1 MFNVGVHLD
10 PVLVVGTDSIGVDF
24 DDGIV
29 VADVEAVCD
38 VMVLTRGA
46 VVDMDVTVAAG
57 LVFVWLDVADTV
69 SEGEVDVCVAVLDL
83 SASVGWM
90 KLGVGPSVAD
100 LVDVTLLECDVA
112 AVDSNTF
119 NGPADDCFNRNIV
132 DGVADFDS
140 ASKGGVVAADRVME
154 SHDGDPVI
162 PTGINDDTGMTD
174 IIADVA
180 CGLTFSAVGVD
191 DESDVDIVDVA
202 KFDCDLLKAVLTG
215 RSDTF
220 AVVVIADVDSN
231 VGLVPVDSESS
242 TDSIDSVAN
251 VDIDS
256 DNAAL
261 VADFD
266 IHCDVYLGET
276 DADDTA
282 DNGDVDIDAAVVV
295 DVEIDSYVPDSI
307 VDGDVGSDK
316 SAVIVDIDIDSNNVD
331 IVVDVFDDSDV
342 AVTVTAVDIGSTIVD
357 IVVDVDDNS
366 VVPVD
371 VADVNVGA
379 DRTIFTADVAVDG
392 DVIVVGTDSD
402 TDSNLTAVVAAT
414 AVDCNDLTVESDL
427 IGITVVVDVVSDDA
441 DIVVGSANV
450 ESGVGDLVAV
460 TESHLIVVAADVDID
475 SDVDIVAADLNV
487 DSVVAIFVPN
497 VRRDPDIDTSV
508 DDGADV
514 DVDTNVDESTNVDV
528 DLNVDEGA
536 DVDTNVEEDADVDES
551 ADVDLNVDDEPD
563 VEVGGDFDP
572 VESVNVDVVVNVNV
586 VVSIIDSRREISMFH
601 VALNRILVVGNSA
614 YLARS

>member
-38 VMVLTRGA
+38 VMVLTRVA

-83 SASVGWM
+83 SASVGWV
-90 KLGVGPSVAD
+90 KLGVGPSVPD

-256 DNAAL
+256 DNAAV

-342 AVTVTAVDIGSTIVD
+342 AVTVTAVDI
-357 IVVDVDDNS
+357 VVDVDDNS

-402 TDSNLTAVVAAT
+402 IDSNLT

-460 TESHLIVVAADVDID
+460 TESHLIVVAA
-475 SDVDIVAADLNV
+475 DVDIVAADLNV

-601 VALNRILVVGNSA
+601 DALNRILVVGNSA